1 MDFYEVSRSFEQLW
15 DNRPGAVI
23 LLSLGLIVFV
33 FLVVDTWRHKR
44 RSKKPR

>member
-15 DNRPGAVI
+15 ENKPGAVV
-23 LLSLGLIVFV
+23 LLFLGLVVFI

-44 RSKKPR
+44 RGKGPR